1 MRCVHK
7 VLMSQTVVIAELA
20 AGLPAPVTMELID
33 FAKSLRKDRTAPVR
47 VFVLGDGIER
57 AVSLLADI
65 PDTDVVG
72 ISGAP
77 LAAYSAEAWKD
88 VLAPRL
94 AETKP
99 RFVCIAHDA
108 TGSDFAPGL
117 AVRLN
122 AGCITAVEGARQ
134 VKEGYIFRRP
144 VLNGKIAAD
153 VAARA
158 ETTVITLL
166 PGVFHIGGTKNDAS
180 PPGTGFARDV
190 VSGRI
195 TAPEGKAKMV
205 IIEALSLKTK
215 PLGLL
220 SAPEQ
225 DADLTAAEVVVSAGR
240 GIKNEENLFLVR
252 DLAALFSRS
261 AVGASRTVCD
271 AGWLPARLQI
281 GQTGKTVTPRLYIA
295 CGISGALQH
304 LVGMRGSQ
312 FVVAINS
319 DPRAA
324 IFQAADVC
332 VVEDLLAFIPLL
344 IDACKRRKKEG
355 PV

>member
-1 MRCVHK
+1 MVQD
-7 VLMSQTVVIAELA
+7 VVVIAELA
-20 AGLPAPVTMELID
+20 AGLPTPVTMELIE
-33 FAKSLRKDRTAPVR
+33 FAKSLRADRNIPVR
-47 VFVLGDGIER
+47 VFVLGQGIER
-57 AVSLLADI
+57 AVSLLSQI
-65 PDTDVVG
+65 PDTTVTG
-72 ISGAP
+72 FFGAP
-77 LAAYSAEAWKD
+77 LASYSSEAWKG

-94 AETKP
+94 AEIKP
-99 RFVCIAHDA
+99 RFVCVAHDS
-108 TGSDFAPGL
+108 TGTDFAPGL

-122 AGCITAVEGARQ
+122 AGCVTAVEGARRDG
-134 VKEGYIFRRP
+134 EAFIFRRS
-144 VLNGKIAAD
+144 VLNGKATAD
-153 VAARA
+153 VVVCT

-166 PGVFHIGGTKNDAS
+166 PGMFRGEGAKDDAIT
-180 PPGTGFARDV
+180 PGTGKAQD
-190 VSGRI
+190 VSGGQAAEVSRVEMI
-195 TAPEGKAKMV
+195 PIG
-205 IIEALSLKTK
+205 ALHLKTRS
-215 PLGLL
+215 LGLL

-240 GIKNEENLFLVR
+240 GIKKEENLFLVR

-332 VVEDLLAFIPLL
+332 VVEDLLVFIPLL
-344 IDACKRRKKEG
+344 INACRKRKKEG
-355 PV
+355 AAG

>member
-1 MRCVHK
+1 
-7 VLMSQTVVIAELA
+7 MSETVVIAELA
-20 AGLPAPVTMELID
+20 AGLPAPVTMELIE
-33 FAKSLRKDRTAPVR
+33 FAKSLRADRTAPVR
-47 VFVLGDGIER
+47 VFVLGQGIER
-57 AVSLLADI
+57 AVSLLSEI
-65 PDTDVVG
+65 PDTVVTG
-72 ISGAP
+72 FSGAP
-77 LAAYSAEAWKD
+77 LASYSSEAWKG

-94 AETKP
+94 AEIKP
-99 RFVCIAHDA
+99 HFVCIAHDA
-108 TGSDFAPGL
+108 MGSDFAPGL
-117 AVRLN
+117 AVRLR
-122 AGCITAVEGARQ
+122 AGCVTAVEG
-134 VKEGYIFRRP
+134 VKKEGEELIFRRS
-144 VLNGKIAAD
+144 VLNGKVTAD
-153 VAARA
+153 VVVRA

-166 PGVFHIGGTKNDAS
+166 PGVFRGGNAKDDAT
-180 PPGTGFARDV
+180 PPGTGKGRD
-190 VSGRI
+190 VSGRPA
-195 TAPEGKAKMV
+195 APAKKAGM
-205 IIEALSLKTK
+205 IPIEALPLKSR

-240 GIKNEENLFLVR
+240 GIKKEENLFLVR
-252 DLAALFSRS
+252 ELAALFSRS

-332 VVEDLLAFIPLL
+332 VVEDLLTFIPLL
-344 IDACKRRKKEG
+344 IDVCKRRKKEG
-355 PV
+355 PA